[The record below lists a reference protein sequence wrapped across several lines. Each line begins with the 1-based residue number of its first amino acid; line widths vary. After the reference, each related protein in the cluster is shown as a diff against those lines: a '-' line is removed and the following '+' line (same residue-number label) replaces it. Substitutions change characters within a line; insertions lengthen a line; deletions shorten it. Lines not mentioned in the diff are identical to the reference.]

1 MTVQELYDKL
11 GEHIK
16 NGGAQDT
23 IIVTDDIELT
33 SRDCN
38 IYEVSYVF
46 AGTVTLRH
54 WRFKNDNNDPT
65 DDDLIE
71 EIIPDQKVFILY

>member
-46 AGTVTLRH
+46 AGTATLKR
-54 WRFKNDNNDPT
+54 WYF
-65 DDDLIE
+65 DDDNEDELKVKE
-71 EIIPDQKVFILY
+71 MLDKKVFAIY

>member
-11 GEHIK
+11 AEHIK

-23 IIVTDDIELT
+23 VITVNDLDIS
-33 SRDCN
+33 SRDCEMLE
-38 IYEVSYVF
+38 ISYVF
-46 AGTVTLRH
+46 TGTVTLRH

>member
-23 IIVTDDIELT
+23 VITVNDLDIS
-33 SRDCN
+33 SRDCEMLE
-38 IYEVSYVF
+38 ISYAF
-46 AGTVTLRH
+46 TGTVTLRH
-54 WRFKNDNNDPT
+54 WHFKNDNNDPT

>member
-11 GEHIK
+11 DEHIK

-23 IIVTDDIELT
+23 IIVTDDIDLT

-38 IYEVSYVF
+38 IYEVSYTFTGTATLKRWYFDDDNDDELKVKEIPDKKVF
-46 AGTVTLRH
+46 A
-54 WRFKNDNNDPT
+54 
-65 DDDLIE
+65 I
-71 EIIPDQKVFILY
+71 Y

>member
-46 AGTVTLRH
+46 AGTVTLKR
-54 WRFKNDNNDPT
+54 WYF
-65 DDDLIE
+65 DDDNDDELKVKE
-71 EIIPDQKVFILY
+71 MPDKKVFAIY